1 MSYNNLVKGMTVTIW
16 TTDCREIVGVF
27 CELIVVSQ
35 VLPAIVLE
43 TIDYRSKQTV
53 YIPVTNITAI
63 ILPESSILAP
73 TISEVKEALIK

>member
-1 MSYNNLVKGMTVTIW
+1 MSYNNLVKGMIVTIW

-35 VLPAIVLE
+35 ILPAIVLE
-43 TIDYRSKQTV
+43 NSTWKTKQTV
-53 YIPVTNITAI
+53 YIPVNNITAI

>member
-16 TTDCREIVGVF
+16 TTDCRMIVGVF
-27 CELIVVSQ
+27 CELIIVSQ
-35 VLPAIVLE
+35 ILPAIVLE
-43 TIDYRSKQTV
+43 TIEYRSKQTI

-63 ILPESSILAP
+63 TLPETSILAP